1 MKKSETNKNENHPKI
16 NFQNLKMP
24 PHTNTSINAPGSPK
38 PFRARTPSE
47 QYASFYDYIRPKSP
61 PDDPFDTESYDFTDD
76 SDTLK
81 PRRQHWENKM
91 HFVLACIGYSVGLG
105 NVWRFPYLCY
115 KSGGGIFLI
124 PYFIILF
131 ICGIPMLFLELAVGQ
146 YTGRGPIGA
155 LGQICPLFKGTG
167 LASVVIS
174 FFMSTYYSVIIAYAI
189 YYFFTSFK
197 PELPWIECSPRWST
211 PDCWNPTMVQ
221 SNISKPFMSRA
232 PTEEFF
238 ENKVLKISDGIEFPG
253 GMRWELVACLVCA
266 WILVYFAIW
275 KSIKSSTKARY
286 LTATLPFVL
295 IVVFLGRALT
305 LEGADIG
312 LKFFFKPNWSLLKN
326 SNVWINA
333 ASQVFNSIGITFGS
347 MISFASYNKYN
358 NNMLHDT
365 LAVSFVNA
373 VTCLLVGIFAFAT
386 LGNIALEQTTSVE
399 NVVSDG
405 PGLIFVVYTQALA
418 KMPAP
423 QMWAVMFFFMLL
435 CLGLNS
441 QFAIVEVVVTSIQ
454 DAFPNWIKRKLV
466 YHELLVLILCS
477 IAFFFGLPNIIQS
490 GMYYFQLVDH
500 YAASVTIIFL
510 AFFEVVAV
518 SWIYGVDR
526 LSKSI
531 KQMTGRNPSLY
542 FRSCWLIFVP
552 VSLLA
557 LFAFSIYNYEHITYH
572 NGKYEY
578 PGWAHGLGWSIV
590 SISLM
595 FIPCYAII
603 MLARADGNSFI
614 EKLKNSLI
622 PNIYECKICG
632 EHHCEHIEEGLLP
645 QELSPMMPGSPESPP
660 PVIVFQAASKSNISN
675 HHFQNNNNTPRDA
688 ATTKSSTVKT

>member
-1 MKKSETNKNENHPKI
+1 
-16 NFQNLKMP
+16 
-24 PHTNTSINAPGSPK
+24 
-38 PFRARTPSE
+38 
-47 QYASFYDYIRPKSP
+47 
-61 PDDPFDTESYDFTDD
+61 
-76 SDTLK
+76 
-81 PRRQHWENKM
+81 
-91 HFVLACIGYSVGLG
+91 
-105 NVWRFPYLCY
+105 
-115 KSGGGIFLI
+115 
-124 PYFIILF
+124 
-131 ICGIPMLFLELAVGQ
+131 
-146 YTGRGPIGA
+146 
-155 LGQICPLFKGTG
+155 
-167 LASVVIS
+167 
-174 FFMSTYYSVIIAYAI
+174 
-189 YYFFTSFK
+189 
-197 PELPWIECSPRWST
+197 
-211 PDCWNPTMVQ
+211 
-221 SNISKPFMSRA
+221 
-232 PTEEFF
+232 
-238 ENKVLKISDGIEFPG
+238 
-253 GMRWELVACLVCA
+253 
-266 WILVYFAIW
+266 
-275 KSIKSSTKARY
+275 
-286 LTATLPFVL
+286 
-295 IVVFLGRALT
+295 
-305 LEGADIG
+305 
-312 LKFFFKPNWSLLKN
+312 
-326 SNVWINA
+326 
-333 ASQVFNSIGITFGS
+333 

-603 MLARADGNSFI
+603 MLARAEGNSFV

-660 PVIVFQAASKSNISN
+660 PVIIFQAASKSNISN